1 MSSEMQEI
9 ITHSTHRAFQQGV
22 IRERERILTIL
33 QAMIDTI
40 EGDDN
45 GQDGIATR

>member
-33 QAMIDTI
+33 YAMVEAI
-40 EGDDN
+40 ERGED
-45 GQDGIATR
+45 GQDGIVTR